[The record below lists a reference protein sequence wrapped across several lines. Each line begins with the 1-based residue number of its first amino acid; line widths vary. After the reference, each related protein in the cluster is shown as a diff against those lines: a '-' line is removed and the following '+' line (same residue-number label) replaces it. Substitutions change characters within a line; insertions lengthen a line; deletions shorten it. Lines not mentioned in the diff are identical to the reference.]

1 MANLSRSSQSQAGLM
16 SRRWLRCLLGL
27 ALALNTIFVG
37 PKLALASGDKATD
50 LASAGLQALRASA
63 PSRAL
68 EQFELAGDRGLIDP
82 NLSYNRA
89 LAYLLRAKSPQ
100 AVPGDLGQVAAGL
113 EEALLLNP
121 DDVESEQVLDAVR
134 AELAR
139 VRAKPQGEAVSARP
153 SLGRALVGLA
163 PRAVWDWLAVSASLL
178 LSAGLLGRALLK
190 RAELLL
196 ASGLGIGIGLGL
208 LALAAPLSF
217 AAGWLNERTEP
228 AVVITAEAHW
238 LDAVGVPARALPASA
253 HGAGIPEGA
262 LVYIHQK
269 AGNLAEVEWGATLGW
284 VSAGQ
289 LRGLRQR

>member
-1 MANLSRSSQSQAGLM
+1 MASLACSSQSQAART
-16 SRRWLRCLLGL
+16 SRGVWRCLLGL
-27 ALALNTIFVG
+27 ALALNTIIAG
-37 PKLALASGDKATD
+37 PELALATGGKASD
-50 LASAGLQALRASA
+50 LANVGLGALQESA

-68 EQFELAGDRGLIDP
+68 EQFELAGDRGLVDP

-113 EEALLLNP
+113 EEALLQNP
-121 DDVESEQVLDAVR
+121 DDVEAEQVLNAVR

-139 VRAKPQGEAVSARP
+139 VRAKPLGEPVSARP

-163 PRAVWDWLAVSASLL
+163 PRAVWDWLAVAASLL
-178 LSAGLLGRALLK
+178 LSAGLLGRTLFK
-190 RAELLL
+190 RPELRL

-208 LALAAPLSF
+208 FALSAPLSF
-217 AAGWLNERTEP
+217 AAGWLKEKTEP
-228 AVVITAEAHW
+228 AVVIAAEARW
-238 LDAVGVPARALPASA
+238 LDAAGLPARALPASVR
-253 HGAGIPEGA
+253 GAGIPEGA

-284 VSAGQ
+284 VSVGQ

>member
-1 MANLSRSSQSQAGLM
+1 MARSACSSRSQAAWT
-16 SRRWLRCLLGL
+16 SRRVWRCVLGL
-27 ALALNTIFVG
+27 ALALNTIIAG
-37 PKLALASGDKATD
+37 PKLALAAGDKASD
-50 LASAGLQALRASA
+50 LANDGLRALQESA
-63 PSRAL
+63 SRRAL
-68 EQFELAGDRGLIDP
+68 EQFELAGDRGLADP

-113 EEALLLNP
+113 EEALLQNP
-121 DDVESEQVLDAVR
+121 DDVEAEQVLNAVR

-139 VRAKPQGEAVSARP
+139 VRAKPLGEPVSARP

-163 PRAVWDWLAVSASLL
+163 PRAIWDWLAVAASLL
-178 LSAGLLGRALLK
+178 LSAGLLGRALFK
-190 RAELLL
+190 RPELRL

-208 LALAAPLSF
+208 FALSAPLSF
-217 AAGWLNERTEP
+217 AAGWLKEKTEP
-228 AVVITAEAHW
+228 AVVIAAEARW
-238 LDAVGVPARALPASA
+238 LDAAGLPARALPASV
-253 HGAGIPEGA
+253 HGAGVPEGA

>member
-1 MANLSRSSQSQAGLM
+1 MANVSCSSQSQAGLM
-16 SRRWLRCLLGL
+16 ARRLLRSLLGL
-27 ALALNTIFVG
+27 ALALNAIVVG
-37 PKLALASGDKATD
+37 PKLALAAGEKASE
-50 LASAGLQALRASA
+50 LASVGLQHLRASA

-68 EQFELAGDRGLIDP
+68 EQFERASDRGLIDP

-113 EEALLLNP
+113 EEALLQNP
-121 DDVESEQVLDAVR
+121 DDVEAEQVLDAVR

-139 VRAKPQGEAVSARP
+139 VRAKPQGEPVSARP

-163 PRAVWDWLAVSASLL
+163 SRAIWDWLAVAASLL
-178 LSAGLLGRALLK
+178 LSAGLLGRTLLK
-190 RAELLL
+190 RAELRLT
-196 ASGLGIGIGLGL
+196 SGLGIGIGLGL

-217 AAGWLNERTEP
+217 AAGWLKEKTEP
-228 AVVITAEAHW
+228 AVVIAAEAHW
-238 LDAVGVPARALPASA
+238 LDAAGVPARALPASD

-262 LVYIHQK
+262 LVYIHQR